1 MKSMK
6 SKTIAAL
13 LLGVVLILCSC
24 QDYETYGDKKA
35 KEREAISRFL
45 SQQNIKVISE
55 TTFKEQ
61 GETTDTTAN
70 EYVYLNRNG
79 VYMQIRR
86 KGCGDKLE
94 EGKTATVLCRFM
106 EYNILSDS
114 MLVRNDI
121 PYFIYSSY
129 LGQVIDCSQYVDKM
143 SVLRS
148 GTTFTASFLAG
159 GMMFMYHSTS
169 ASVPTGWLVPL
180 NYINIGRPDKDG
192 EETAKVRLIVP
203 HSQGTADASS
213 SVYPCF
219 YEIQYEQAR

>member
-86 KGCGDKLE
+86 KGCGDMLE
-94 EGKTATVLCRFM
+94 EGKTATVLCRFV
-106 EYNILSDS
+106 EYNILADS

-121 PYFIYSSY
+121 PYFVYNNY

-159 GMMFMYHSTS
+159 GMMYMYHSTS

-180 NYINIGRPDKDG
+180 NYINIGRPDKEG